1 MPPQL
6 ITLHKY
12 DIVYLNKYELKILD
26 KEIFGDEIYRI
37 DIEKKNPLIFDVGSH
52 IGLSILY
59 FKKKYPT
66 STILG
71 FEPNPNVFPFLEE
84 NINGNNIK
92 NVTLYNLALSSKEG
106 EKTLYIDSSG
116 SGAFSTSSFM
126 PHAWNGKQKTKGIKV
141 QAAKL
146 SSFINTSIDLLKIDT
161 EGAEA
166 EILQDL
172 YENRKLNLVKNIVLE
187 YHPIK
192 KTGLKTI
199 LKMLQNEGFAIET
212 KEDMN
217 GDEGLIFV
225 IGKKSFK

>member
-1 MPPQL
+1 
-6 ITLHKY
+6 
-12 DIVYLNKYELKILD
+12 
-26 KEIFGDEIYRI
+26 
-37 DIEKKNPLIFDVGSH
+37 
-52 IGLSILY
+52 
-59 FKKKYPT
+59 
-66 STILG
+66 
-71 FEPNPNVFPFLEE
+71 
-84 NINGNNIK
+84 
-92 NVTLYNLALSSKEG
+92 
-106 EKTLYIDSSG
+106 
-116 SGAFSTSSFM
+116 
-126 PHAWNGKQKTKGIKV
+126 
-141 QAAKL
+141 
-146 SSFINTSIDLLKIDT
+146 LLKIDT

-166 EILQDL
+166 EMLQDL